1 MLKSKNS
8 FLCMVFM
15 SLIVVGCSANIIK
28 KRLLPP
34 YKVSGGILFQYDAPS
49 ARQVNLAGNFPDN
62 EWLKQGDRIDIMNDN
77 GINGDKIADDGI
89 WSIIKSLSPGRY
101 EYKFVIDRNTWVE
114 DPNALDRVEDGYG
127 GVNSV
132 LIVK

>member
-1 MLKSKNS
+1 MME
-8 FLCMVFM
+8 F
-15 SLIVVGCSANIIK
+15 
-28 KRLLPP
+28 
-34 YKVSGGILFQYDAPS
+34 
-49 ARQVNLAGNFPDN
+49 
-62 EWLKQGDRIDIMNDN
+62 
-77 GINGDKIADDGI
+77 

>member
-1 MLKSKNS
+1 MNKKII
-8 FLCMVFM
+8 FL
-15 SLIVVGCSANIIK
+15 LIFALGLNACAFNFIK
-28 KRLLPP
+28 KRLMPP
-34 YKVSGGILFQYDAPS
+34 HRIEGGILFQYDAPS

-62 EWLKQGDRIDIMNDN
+62 EWLKNGDRIDIMNDS
-77 GINGDKIADDGI
+77 GINGDKFANDGI

-101 EYKFVIDRNTWVE
+101 EYKFVIDRNSWVE
-114 DPNALDRVEDGYG
+114 DPNALDRSEDGYG